1 MRPRSSYK
9 APPPQSLIY
18 SAVVQ
23 SMAEHGPRKMNMALA
38 ARIAETDRQLLY
50 RNWPDRHVLVR
61 EAAEGELQRVLFAAG
76 DLLSEQEDVCQ
87 VIEKIVRAAR
97 MVREHP
103 VTRTTARTDPDLL
116 RSALLDMDTRL
127 HGQARYWLESLFPEP
142 LARTLP
148 RMYWLRDVLLTI
160 AAPFALTPPEDPHT
174 GSERPDSGCSSS
186 ERSGSDSSSSERSG
200 SDSSGSDCPDPSR
213 SYLDQRLRIT
223 LHVCLGA
230 APDCP
235 CTLISS

>member
-9 APPPQSLIY
+9 APPSQTLIY

-50 RNWPDRHVLVR
+50 RNWPDRQVLVR
-61 EAAEGELQRVLFAAG
+61 EAAESELQRVLFVAS
-76 DLLSEQEDVCQ
+76 DLLSEQEGVCQ
-87 VIEKIVRAAR
+87 VAEMIVRAAR

-116 RSALLDMDTRL
+116 RNALLDMDTRL
-127 HGQARYWLESLFPEP
+127 HGRARYWLEGLFPEP

-148 RMYWLRDVLLTI
+148 PMYWLRDVLLTI
-160 AAPFALTPPEDPHT
+160 AAPFALTPPEEPHT
-174 GSERPDSGCSSS
+174 DSGPADSSHADYSRPDTS
-186 ERSGSDSSSSERSG
+186 R
-200 SDSSGSDCPDPSR
+200 PDTSR
-213 SYLDQRLRIT
+213 TNTSRTNTSRAALDRRLRVT

-235 CTLISS
+235 CTSASP